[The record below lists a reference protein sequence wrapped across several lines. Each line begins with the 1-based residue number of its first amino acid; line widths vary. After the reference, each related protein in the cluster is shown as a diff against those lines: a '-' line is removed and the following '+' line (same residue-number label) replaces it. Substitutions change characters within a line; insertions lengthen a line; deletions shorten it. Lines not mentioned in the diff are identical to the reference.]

1 MKKVILSLVALVVML
16 AACQSNGG
24 QQAAESHKTTVSEQL
39 TATEVQN
46 RVRDIYSAVFKV
58 YNDEDSLRN
67 LDIQMENGVFEN
79 SDRFNK
85 DYCSK
90 EWNLLLAKV
99 NEIDSLNHEGEMGFW
114 EFDYWIMG
122 QDWHNLSISD
132 IEVKN
137 VAENEATVQL
147 KLHNFDSVQTVDLL
161 LVKEDGSWKIDDFK
175 QADGDMDLKL
185 SMQQYIEEETAKTKK

>member
-1 MKKVILSLVALVVML
+1 MILSLVALVAMF
-16 AACQSNGG
+16 AACQSNGS
-24 QQAAESHKTTVSEQL
+24 QQAAESPKTTVSEQL
-39 TATEVQN
+39 SATEVQN

-58 YNDEDSLRN
+58 YNEEDSLRN

-79 SDRFNK
+79 SDQFNK

-99 NEIDSLNHEGEMGFW
+99 NEIDSMNHEGELGFW

-132 IEVKN
+132 IEVQN
-137 VAENEATVQL
+137 VTENEATVQL
-147 KLHNFDSVQTVDLL
+147 KLHNFDTVQSVSLL
-161 LVKEDGSWKIDDFK
+161 LVKEDGSWKIDNFQQTK
-175 QADGDMDLKL
+175 GDMNLKRA
-185 SMQQYIEEETAKTKK
+185 MQQYIEEETAKTKK

>member
-1 MKKVILSLVALVVML
+1 MKKLILSLVALVAML
-16 AACQSNGG
+16 AACQPNGS
-24 QQAAESHKTTVSEQL
+24 QQAVESQKTTVSEQL

-46 RVRDIYSAVFKV
+46 RVRDIYKAVFKV
-58 YNDEDSLRN
+58 YNEEDSLRN

-79 SDRFNK
+79 LGRFNK

-99 NEIDSLNHEGEMGFW
+99 NEIDSLNHEGELGFW

-132 IEVKN
+132 IEVQN

-175 QADGDMDLKL
+175 QADGDMDLKRA
-185 SMQQYIEEETAKTKK
+185 MQQYIEEETAKAKK

>member
-16 AACQSNGG
+16 AACQSNGS

-58 YNDEDSLRN
+58 YNEEDSLRN

-79 SDRFNK
+79 SARFNK

-99 NEIDSLNHEGEMGFW
+99 NEIDSLN
-114 EFDYWIMG
+114 
-122 QDWHNLSISD
+122 SISD
-132 IEVKN
+132 IEVQN

-147 KLHNFDSVQTVDLL
+147 KLHNFDSVQTVDLM

-175 QADGDMDLKL
+175 QADGDMDLKR
-185 SMQQYIEEETAKTKK
+185 SMQQYIEEETAKTKKRS

>member
-1 MKKVILSLVALVVML
+1 MKKLILSLVALVAML
-16 AACQSNGG
+16 AACQSNGS
-24 QQAAESHKTTVSEQL
+24 QQAAESQKTTVSEQL

-58 YNDEDSLRN
+58 YNEEDSLRN

-99 NEIDSLNHEGEMGFW
+99 NEIDSLNHEGELGFW

-132 IEVKN
+132 IEVQN
-137 VAENEATVQL
+137 VAENEATVQM
-147 KLHNFDSVQTVDLL
+147 KLHNFDSVQTVGLL

-175 QADGDMDLKL
+175 QADGDMDLKRA
-185 SMQQYIEEETAKTKK
+185 MQQYIEEETAKTKK

>member
-1 MKKVILSLVALVVML
+1 M
-16 AACQSNGG
+16 
-24 QQAAESHKTTVSEQL
+24 
-39 TATEVQN
+39 QN
-46 RVRDIYSAVFKV
+46 RVRDIYKAVFKV
-58 YNDEDSLRN
+58 YNEEDSLRN

-79 SDRFNK
+79 LGRFNK

-132 IEVKN
+132 IAVQN

-175 QADGDMDLKL
+175 QTDGDMDLKR